1 MSVLVGLKL
10 NGNQGFCKQDNH
22 KHETLNNVKESQKIG
37 IQTSPH
43 PMKQRSLN
51 AKGIDPKT
59 CTPSSTQADSGRE
72 RIQGG
77 WGSKNPGN
85 NGGGRRASLP
95 EPKPENPDRGAL
107 SERRPALRSY
117 KRTPSRKKQWPARG
131 FLMTPIFISGLGSFL
146 ASGKV

>member
-1 MSVLVGLKL
+1 VVQKVTLACSSSALPISVLVGLKL

-77 WGSKNPGN
+77 
-85 NGGGRRASLP
+85 GGQKTPETTEEEGERAYLNLKIRIA
-95 EPKPENPDRGAL
+95 ELFQKGAL
-107 SERRPALRSY
+107 LCVLIRGLPSEKSNG
-117 KRTPSRKKQWPARG
+117 QHG
-131 FLMTPIFISGLGSFL
+131 GS
-146 ASGKV
+146 